1 MGLIAALFSAT
12 LGLFQLNFSVFGFS
26 MNFWQILIWSAVV
39 GILIE
44 VIRRFF
50 FDD

>member
-1 MGLIAALFSAT
+1 MGLISSLFTAT
-12 LGLFQLNFSVFGFS
+12 LQLFQLNFNVFGFS
-26 MNFWQILIWSAVV
+26 MDFWQVLIWSAVA